1 MSANSLA
8 SVIKFH
14 RQQAGLSRIQL
25 AELAGV
31 GKTVIYEIENGK
43 ETVRWAT
50 LQSVLSALNIS
61 VKFESPLMELY
72 EKSHRETL

>member
-14 RQQAGLSRIQL
+14 RQKACLSRIQL